1 MSDHNGEGH
10 RTRRRAVRSAGPP
23 VEETTT
29 GSTTGAK
36 TSAAVGRSAGTPS
49 STLDSGPSSLVAET
63 EPTTSV
69 AKQVA
74 SQEMPDSGAP
84 TAEVAE
90 ATVAKTNADAEPNAA
105 VAGKAGVAA
114 ATAGVQPDQ
123 AGRAAV
129 AAERTVARVD
139 GAEAD
144 ETSLANGIADAEPDA
159 VVVGKAGVAAAKADA
174 EPNPA
179 DQAAVAGGDGGE
191 ADKTS
196 LTKGNTED
204 TAEAD
209 QTAVA
214 AAGTEAQRDTDEDS
228 PTEKQAAQT
237 RNRSVA
243 RILTLAAS
251 ALLVLALVCGATV
264 SVFAMRSAHERDE
277 RRAEYLQT
285 ARQAIVNLTTI
296 RADSA
301 KQDIDRILSLASGEF
316 KTEFDGRV
324 DPFTSIVQQAK
335 VVSSGEIVEAALE
348 SDDDRSARVL
358 VAAKQTLTNAGQAE
372 PQTRYY
378 RFRVTVSRG
387 DTGLTV
393 SDVEFVA

>member
-23 VEETTT
+23 VEETATT
-29 GSTTGAK
+29 TDAK
-36 TSAAVGRSAGTPS
+36 TSAAVATAARGAGTSGSPMDSGSSSIGADPSTSLAKPPSQDTPGSVARSA
-49 STLDSGPSSLVAET
+49 DVAE
-63 EPTTSV
+63 TSV
-69 AKQVA
+69 AKA
-74 SQEMPDSGAP
+74 KSDAAPDSD
-84 TAEVAE
+84 
-90 ATVAKTNADAEPNAA
+90 K
-105 VAGKAGVAA
+105 
-114 ATAGVQPDQ
+114 
-123 AGRAAV
+123 
-129 AAERTVARVD
+129 
-139 GAEAD
+139 
-144 ETSLANGIADAEPDA
+144 S
-159 VVVGKAGVAAAKADA
+159 
-174 EPNPA
+174 
-179 DQAAVAGGDGGE
+179 DQAAVA
-191 ADKTS
+191 T
-196 LTKGNTED
+196 
-204 TAEAD
+204 
-209 QTAVA
+209 
-214 AAGTEAQRDTDEDS
+214 AGTEVEQDTAEDS
-228 PTEKQAAQT
+228 PTEKEAAQT
-237 RNRSVA
+237 RNRGVA
-243 RILTLAAS
+243 RILALAAS

-301 KQDIDRILSLASGEF
+301 KQDIDRILALASGEF

-387 DTGLTV
+387 DSGLTV

>member
-1 MSDHNGEGH
+1 MSESNGEGH

-23 VEETTT
+23 VEENATATTRD
-29 GSTTGAK
+29 AK
-36 TSAAVGRSAGTPS
+36 TSAAVATAARGADTSTSLAKPASQDTPDSVAAGA
-49 STLDSGPSSLVAET
+49 DVAET
-63 EPTTSV
+63 SI
-69 AKQVA
+69 
-74 SQEMPDSGAP
+74 
-84 TAEVAE
+84 AE
-90 ATVAKTNADAEPNAA
+90 AKSDAE
-105 VAGKAGVAA
+105 
-114 ATAGVQPDQ
+114 Q
-123 AGRAAV
+123 
-129 AAERTVARVD
+129 
-139 GAEAD
+139 
-144 ETSLANGIADAEPDA
+144 
-159 VVVGKAGVAAAKADA
+159 
-174 EPNPA
+174 
-179 DQAAVAGGDGGE
+179 
-191 ADKTS
+191 
-196 LTKGNTED
+196 D
-204 TAEAD
+204 TA
-209 QTAVA
+209 
-214 AAGTEAQRDTDEDS
+214 EDS
-228 PTEKQAAQT
+228 PTEKEAAQT
-237 RNRSVA
+237 RHRGIV
-243 RILTLAAS
+243 RILALAAS
-251 ALLVLALVCGATV
+251 ALLVLALVCGATL

-348 SDDDRSARVL
+348 SDDDSSARVL

-387 DTGLTV
+387 DSGLTV